1 MAKAPSDP
9 RPHHP
14 LSPSNWTKWVKCPGF
29 EKLRDEDEASRARL
43 ERGNRAHRMLEAALT
58 GEPVQDSGEDACDL
72 WEQAEWAAGEIM
84 RSAPCN
90 LRVEVQLKMPDYAPK
105 YFGYADV
112 TADGHVW
119 DLKTGYFDDGYR
131 AQLAGYALA
140 VMDFEMRSELTLHL
154 LYSECQRH
162 EEWTLTYVEAAA
174 IARDVLAARAAA
186 VEKREG
192 LVAGEI
198 CGRCALA
205 GTCPALAAAAAP
217 AVEAAVE
224 LMPAEDVPHLPAG
237 AGPLTSESVTSDPLA
252 AGRFLFA
259 FKAMEDIAGR
269 AEAFVRA
276 ELLDGRPVP
285 GFELQNGSSP
295 SYVPAEEVVR
305 WASSIGAD
313 RIITAYGGMPVASF
327 KKLYAQVFPDKE
339 FPPAITHQ
347 GKGFKRLCRVKPRKS
362 KKAKAL
368 PLSLQL
374 SEPTNIH
381 NPTCPATILQEKPRT
396 LSRCNPASTFS

>member
-1 MAKAPSDP
+1 MTRKPRRRTPVAKPAADP

-29 EKLRDEDEASRARL
+29 ERRRDDEDEASRARL
-43 ERGNRAHRMLEAALT
+43 ERGNRAHAMFEAALT
-58 GEPVQDSGEDACDL
+58 GEPVKDTGEDACDL
-72 WEQAEWAAGEIM
+72 WEQAEWAAGEIA
-84 RSAPCN
+84 RVAPRN
-90 LRVEVQLKMPDYAPK
+90 LRVEVRLEMPQ
-105 YFGYADV
+105 YFGYADA

-140 VMDFEMRSELTLHL
+140 IMDAEMRDELTLHL
-154 LYSECQRH
+154 LYSEHQRH
-162 EEWTLTYVEAAA
+162 EEWTLTYDEAAA

-192 LVAGEI
+192 LVAGDI

-205 GTCPALAAAAAP
+205 GTCPALATAAAP
-217 AVEAAVE
+217 AIEAAVE
-224 LMPAEDVPHLPAG
+224 LIPAEDRPHVPAG
-237 AGPLTSESVTSDPLA
+237 QLTSESVTSDPLA

-276 ELLDGRPVP
+276 ELMDGRPVP
-285 GFELQNGSSP
+285 GFELQNGASP

-305 WASSIGAD
+305 WVPSIGLERVVA
-313 RIITAYGGMPVASF
+313 AYGGMPVASF

-339 FPPAITHQ
+339 FPSAITHQ
-347 GKGFKRLCRVKPRKS
+347 GKGYKRLCRVKPRKS

-368 PLSLQL
+368 
-374 SEPTNIH
+374 T
-381 NPTCPATILQEKPRT
+381 A
-396 LSRCNPASTFS
+396 